1 MREINVEELK
11 AGFKG
16 KSFNLL
22 IKAHVRRHKDSDTC
36 RKEALGTMEM
46 LPPSAYRLA
55 SDFIDKW
62 NERAYEKEFW
72 RMDTSVI
79 FSLIIEDART
89 LLLEAG
95 APTDDETLFNM
106 FQIVVLSYAYSALDQ
121 PNMRKVIGI

>member
-1 MREINVEELK
+1 MQKINFEELK

-22 IKAHVRRHKDSDTC
+22 IKAHVRRHKGSDTC
-36 RKEALGTMEM
+36 RKAAHGTMEM
-46 LPPSAYRLA
+46 LPPSAYCLA
-55 SDFIDKW
+55 SDIIDKW

-72 RMDTSVI
+72 FMDTSVI
-79 FSLIIEDART
+79 FSQITEDARA

-106 FQIVVLSYAYSALDQ
+106 FQVVVLSYACAAIDQ
-121 PNMRKVIGI
+121 PIMRKFIGI